1 MNFTSLKWLIS
12 FGGLTKRLNFN
23 STSRKAFTLIELLVV
38 VAIIALLA
46 SLLLPALAKGKEK
59 SYRTQCANN
68 LKQLGAAIQM
78 YADDN
83 SDRLPGPL
91 WAGLY
96 DTYDDEFDTRLPY
109 FIATYFG
116 MPAPSSTPRVL
127 LPARC
132 PSAVRHWK
140 DPGINPPLVGVDRP
154 LSYLVTRAV
163 TNRSGVVTYPFGYPY
178 AGGLPGGVGN
188 VGTNEIPKKLREI
201 VNPSAIWAIAD
212 ADQGNAVDWARF
224 YPFLTA
230 EPSHGKTRNQL
241 FFDWHVEAVRK

>member
-1 MNFTSLKWLIS
+1 MTRRNRRENF
-12 FGGLTKRLNFN
+12 R
-23 STSRKAFTLIELLVV
+23 RRAFTLIELLVV
-38 VAIIALLA
+38 IAIIAILA
-46 SLLLPALAKGKEK
+46 ALLLPALSKAKEK

-68 LKQLGAAIQM
+68 LKQLSAGIQM

-96 DTYDDEFDTRLPY
+96 DTYDDQYDTRLPF

-116 MPAPSSTPRVL
+116 MPGPSSTPRIL

-132 PSAVRHWK
+132 PAAIRHWTNA
-140 DPGINPPLVGVDRP
+140 GINPPIISVDRP

-178 AGGLPGGVGN
+178 AGGLPGGFGN
-188 VGTNEIPKKLREI
+188 VGTNELPKKLREI
-201 VNPSAIWAIAD
+201 ISPSSIWAITD

-230 EPSHGKTRNQL
+230 EPSHGKVRNQL